1 MKLLSLIFNF
11 HFLQIQKEKNTQKI
25 NQLKLQLISND
36 RKIYEIK
43 NKYLDDLFTE
53 TNEVK
58 KQRNILVNILLF

>member
-25 NQLKLQLISND
+25 NQLELQLISND